1 MTNKVLEGFRAFSV
15 QPDGMIE
22 SVYTFQACDK
32 FKEIFDRYPEH
43 KTFLMDIDI
52 NNRIHFSVINN
63 SNGVRIKIE
72 DKYLYIN
79 VGSAYTE
86 DIFTNDIYPIFIRLL
101 YLGVIFPLNKDIL
114 SYWEKPEDDLNG
126 AECYAAEDQLVK
138 SKYLGDIIEKY
149 CSNVT
154 SAFEI
159 GCNIGRNINYL
170 KTEIGLSV
178 GAIEISEYA
187 IEQMKKKYDALA
199 DADIY
204 IGNAPDVIKKVP
216 NEAYDIVY
224 SMAVLMH
231 IHPDVKK
238 DFWENIVRISNQY
251 VITIENELRSS
262 ERNWHRNYEQIFTEL
277 GLKSIYS
284 ETLGHEQLLFGYQVR
299 VFEKNVTKTDT

>member
-1 MTNKVLEGFRAFSV
+1 MTDKILEKFRQLLV
-15 QPDGMIE
+15 REDGIIE
-22 SVYTFQACDK
+22 SVYNFQACDK
-32 FKEIFDRYPEH
+32 FKEIFDQCPGH
-43 KTFLMDIDI
+43 KSFLIDIDI
-52 NNRIHFSVINN
+52 NNKIILCVTDN
-63 SNGVRIKIE
+63 SDGVRIKIG
-72 DKYLYIN
+72 DKYLYIKKGPVYN
-79 VGSAYTE
+79 E
-86 DIFTNDIYPIFIRLL
+86 DILRNDIYPIFIQLL
-101 YLGVIFPLNKDIL
+101 YLGVIFPSNKDIL

-149 CSNVT
+149 CKNVA

-170 KTEIGLSV
+170 KTKMGLSV
-178 GAIEISEYA
+178 GAIEISKYA
-187 IEQMKKKYDALA
+187 IEQMKIKYDALA

-204 IGNAPDVIKKVP
+204 IGNAPEVIKKVP
-216 NEAYDIVY
+216 NQAYDIVY

-231 IHPDVKK
+231 IHPDVKE
-238 DFWENIVRISNQY
+238 DFWENIVRISNKY
-251 VITIENELRSS
+251 LITIENELRSS

-299 VFEKNVTKTDT
+299 IFEK